1 MKIINNTINK
11 KFKCKSTLPVSLYQ
25 HPSNR
30 GSIKL
35 HSTNTPAT
43 EEASNTAKS
52 ASFPANSKQV
62 IYLDD
67 NPDTVKPFTKPDQPL
82 TLEFIKGCLLG
93 TAKTLLLKCLSLF
106 CADFPDV
113 ERYCVSAS
121 WQSEFKFE
129 CNLLL
134 ATVADQSQLG
144 YLALQTL
151 VEGMRE
157 LSEPEP
163 TPKCAQPSRFKQG
176 KKSKLTKKGLY
187 QMFDVTSRAHLNQ
200 R

>member
-1 MKIINNTINK
+1 M
-11 KFKCKSTLPVSLYQ
+11 
-25 HPSNR
+25 
-30 GSIKL
+30 
-35 HSTNTPAT
+35 
-43 EEASNTAKS
+43 
-52 ASFPANSKQV
+52 
-62 IYLDD
+62 DD
-67 NPDTVKPFTKPDQPL
+67 NPDTVKPFTKPSQPL

-93 TAKTLLLKCLSLF
+93 TAKTLLLKCLTLF
-106 CADFPDV
+106 SSDFPDV
-113 ERYCVSAS
+113 ERYCVSAN

-163 TPKCAQPSRFKQG
+163 TPNCGQPSRFKQS
-176 KKSKLTKKGLY
+176 KQSKLTKKGIY